1 VRRTFQA
8 LLFACLAPFAGGSA
22 AADSPAAEE
31 WARWM
36 LRGLP
41 GVSVA
46 CSPPLENDP
55 AMTVHCVEL
64 PMPWKEFRRA
74 WESALRSAGRS
85 FPDTGWPDEGK
96 QMRRRYIVDDVPVDV
111 FREADGPGLAIAVPR
126 FFLDC
131 DDVNWGDA
139 VDLDGDTSGGITSP
153 QLEHRVEAE
162 YPERERLAKRAGKV
176 WMMGLIRTDGHV
188 APICIKSS
196 EGATPAMK
204 SAALR
209 ALAQWRYAP
218 ALRDGQP
225 IAVRFVVAISFSVR

>member
-1 VRRTFQA
+1 MLQV
-8 LLFACLAPFAGGSA
+8 LSSGCLAALAGGCA

-46 CSPPLENDP
+46 CTPKLESDP
-55 AMTVHCVEL
+55 AMTVHCVDLE
-64 PMPWKEFRRA
+64 MPWNEFRRE

-85 FPDTGWPDEGK
+85 FPDTGWLDEGK
-96 QMRRRYIVDDVPVDV
+96 LKRRRYIVFDVPVDV
-111 FREADGPGLAIAVPR
+111 FRDSAGSGLVIAVPR

-131 DDVNWGDA
+131 DEVNWGDA
-139 VDLDGDTSGGITSP
+139 IDLDQDTSGEITRP
-153 QLEHRVEAE
+153 QLEHRVEAV
-162 YPERERLAKRAGKV
+162 YPERERRARRAGKV

-188 APICIKSS
+188 APLCIKSS
-196 EGATPAMK
+196 EGATPAMN